1 MPAREIKTTLAVDGA
16 QAFKRS
22 LSEARNSIRNMGTAL
37 TLATAEFKK
46 DGDAMKLMQSRS
58 VALKDEIEQQKKI
71 VDALTG
77 AVKDATKGFGE
88 NSKET
93 ENWQA
98 ELNKAKAYLAN
109 LESELK
115 NNENGLDKNG
125 KAFATA
131 KDNTNEYGEALENTS
146 SIANSVRFSA
156 VTEAIGNVSDRLRSM
171 INMVVQA
178 GKTAW
183 SYMTQSGEWADEL
196 ATTSAQT
203 GIDKQTLQGWSY
215 AARYVDTEVDTIT
228 GGFNKIIKM
237 SKSTE
242 EALADLGIM
251 ASEGTDTQEL
261 FWAAVEG
268 IGAKAS
274 SSDPTDRVMA
284 EKSAMEIFGKSF
296 RELMPLIR
304 AGRSEWDKYVQ
315 EADENGLI
323 LSDEQIDKL
332 TQFDDARQKLEDS
345 VESLKY
351 QVMSELAPAFKEVAD
366 GLSSMVTSF
375 TEWAKTD
382 EGKKTL
388 EDLGAAV
395 RDITSSLV
403 GETNFQGVVDKAAEA
418 LKALKD
424 GFVWIKENWTT
435 VVGAF
440 AGVAGV
446 LAGLTIAKDVLSFM
460 QLISGF
466 KNWSNL
472 SQLAT
477 LMKGGTPTAGTG
489 GTPVTVP
496 TTGTGG
502 TPVEVPVTGTGG
514 TPTTAPTAGTGGT
527 TATGGEA
534 NWFTNIFGLVGVG
547 AIAAGFKAAAEERRN
562 NALIRGSDASVKAAA
577 EEIDGLEQA
586 FVTYVEA
593 NKAIQD
599 LFNSTDYTDE
609 KAWELYEQMEAAKEA
624 LESFEGW
631 KELLDAYS
639 AWRQE
644 NSFGNEDWY
653 LPENLRTLFGSGS
666 TAPGGWMSGL
676 IPSGSD
682 SSGNLTSSDLKAF
695 NGLPSLMIAAV
706 KQGAQSGV
714 SGIQVTLDGY
724 RVGQLIAPTVSELI
738 ARDMIV

>member
-16 QAFKRS
+16 QAFRRS
-22 LSEARNSIRNMGTAL
+22 LNEARRSIRNMGTEL

-58 VALKDEIEQQKKI
+58 VALKGEIDQQKKI
-71 VDALTG
+71 IEALTG
-77 AVKDATKGFGE
+77 AVADSTKGFGE

-98 ELNKAKAYLAN
+98 ELNKAKADLAN

-125 KAFATA
+125 KAFASA
-131 KDNTNEYGEALENTS
+131 KENTDDYGEALENTS
-146 SIANSVRFSA
+146 SIANSVRFSS

-171 INMVVQA
+171 INLVVQA

-196 ATTSAQT
+196 ETTSAQT

-215 AARYVDTEVDTIT
+215 AARFVDTEVDTIT
-228 GGFNKIIKM
+228 GGFNKILKM
-237 SKSTE
+237 SNSTK
-242 EALADLGIM
+242 EALAELGIV
-251 ASEGTDTQEL
+251 AGEGADTQEL

-304 AGRSEWDKYVQ
+304 AGRDEWDKYVQ

-332 TQFDDARQKLEDS
+332 TQFDDAREKLEAS
-345 VESLKY
+345 VESLKL
-351 QVMSELAPAFKEVAD
+351 QLTSELAPAFKEVAD
-366 GLSSMVTSF
+366 GLSGLVSSF
-375 TEWAKTD
+375 TEWSKTE
-382 EGKKTL
+382 EGKQTL
-388 EDLGAAV
+388 EDLGTAV
-395 RDITSSLV
+395 RDITDSLV
-403 GETNFQGVVDKAAEA
+403 GEQNFQGVVNTAAEA
-418 LKALKD
+418 LKGLKN
-424 GFVWIKENWTT
+424 GFVWIQENCTT
-435 VVGAF
+435 VKDAFLGVGA
-440 AGVAGV
+440 V
-446 LAGLTIAKDVLSFM
+446 LGGLTIAKDVLSFM

-472 SQLAT
+472 SQLASV
-477 LMKGGTPTAGTG
+477 MKGGTPGGGSG
-489 GTPVTVP
+489 GTPVV
-496 TTGTGG
+496 TTGGAGGASGAPVATTGGAGGTGG
-502 TPVEVPVTGTGG
+502 AAGG
-514 TPTTAPTAGTGGT
+514 GSG
-527 TATGGEA
+527 
-534 NWFTNIFGLVGVG
+534 WFSNLFGVAGVG
-547 AIAAGFKAAAEERRN
+547 AIATGFVAAANERIN
-562 NALIRGSDASVKAAA
+562 NMLIRGSDASVEAAA
-577 EEIDGLEQA
+577 EKTDGLEAA
-586 FVTYVEA
+586 FVDYVEA
-593 NKAIQD
+593 NKALQD
-599 LFNSTDYTDE
+599 LYKSKDFTNKKE
-609 KAWELYEQMEAAKEA
+609 WELYEQINAAKET
-624 LESFEGW
+624 LESIEGW
-631 KELLDAYS
+631 QELMDAYS
-639 AWRQE
+639 SWRQE
-644 NSFGNEDWY
+644 NSFGNEDWF

-695 NGLPSLMIAAV
+695 NELPSLMSAAA
-706 KQGAQSGV
+706 KQGVQSGI
-714 SGIQVTLDGY
+714 SGISVTMDKY
-724 RVGQLIAPTVSELI
+724 KVGELVAPTVSEFI
-738 ARDMIV
+738 ARDMV